1 MSWNKTNI
9 NNLCLHPGLITS
21 PDLEHLHTLCSD
33 YPYASLFALA
43 FLEGLHRNE
52 DIRLPQLISKHA
64 FKISNREKLFNILHT
79 SPVSVDALLAK
90 EDGSEETLPPELET
104 LPKETPE
111 ADLTEEIPA
120 GSTNVIDALINNSAA
135 VSKYMKEFEESGQGL
150 TQPNKEGSDE
160 EITTQP
166 VKSFTGWLT
175 GTELSSDETPV
186 KAQTIQFERQKAEF
200 YSPIKKAKES
210 LNEDAVPVSETLAK
224 IFVIQGNYPKAIA
237 IYEQLILAF
246 PEKKSYFAGQISKLS
261 KKSSI

>member
-111 ADLTEEIPA
+111 ADLTEENPA
-120 GSTNVIDALINNSAA
+120 GSTNEIDALINSSAA
-135 VSKYMKEFEESGQGL
+135 VSKYMKEFEETGQEL
-150 TQPNKEGSDE
+150 TQPKEKEHSE
-160 EITTQP
+160 EPSVYTT
-166 VKSFTGWLT
+166 KSFTAWLT
-175 GTELSSDETPV
+175 GTELSTEEPPKQPQS
-186 KAQTIQFERQKAEF
+186 IQVERQKAEF

>member
-1 MSWNKTNI
+1 VSWNKTNI

-21 PDLEHLHTLCSD
+21 PDLEHLNTLCAD

-52 DIRLPQLISKHA
+52 DIRLPQIISNHA
-64 FKISNREKLFNILHT
+64 FKINNREKLFNILHS
-79 SPVSVDALLAK
+79 SPISVDALIAK
-90 EDGSEETLPPELET
+90 EPESAEHIETEQETITNHPIASGVSEGSGN
-104 LPKETPE
+104 
-111 ADLTEEIPA
+111 LTSNAI
-120 GSTNVIDALINNSAA
+120 NDLINSSAA
-135 VSKYMKEFEESGQGL
+135 VSKYIKEFEEAEQGS
-150 TQPNKEGSDE
+150 TQPNKEDSDE
-160 EITTQP
+160 ETPTQP
-166 VKSFTGWLT
+166 VKSFTGWLM
-175 GTELSSDETPV
+175 GTELSTDETPS
-186 KAQTIQFERQKAEF
+186 KAQTIQIERQKTEF

-210 LNEDAVPVSETLAK
+210 LNEDSVPVSETLAK